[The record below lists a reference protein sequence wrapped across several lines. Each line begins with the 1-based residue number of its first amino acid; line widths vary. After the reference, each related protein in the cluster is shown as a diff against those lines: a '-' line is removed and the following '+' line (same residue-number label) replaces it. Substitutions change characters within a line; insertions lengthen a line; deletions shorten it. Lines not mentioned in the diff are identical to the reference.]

1 MQLFQSLHHVRFNR
15 YLIANELLCLKLIWR
30 DHIRE
35 WNDLIAVQRC
45 ELGGNVELT
54 VVAHDGIAHIAKI
67 WALSLHTL
75 YDGDDVVQ
83 KTG

>member
-1 MQLFQSLHHVRFNR
+1 MQLFQSFQHIRFNR
-15 YLIANELLCLKLIWR
+15 DLFAYELLSLKLIWR

-35 WNDLIAVQRC
+35 WNDLIAVQWR
-45 ELGGNVELT
+45 ELGGNVELS
-54 VVAHDGIAHIAKI
+54 VVTHDRIANIAKI